1 MLVVNRYENRQTG
14 KVTIQAHVI
23 KGKKLIKSYAPCC
36 QSLIDMIAQNYSFY
50 MLCDVDYYSKLST
63 VKIVNAWKWIC
74 KGIHVMKSLNTMI
87 RQVKQQIIDNLD
99 DEFNPIDL
107 QLDQMLESK
116 LCALYKQR
124 KQEQFNKI
132 DSLSNMYLRLY
143 AWKA

>member
-1 MLVVNRYENRQTG
+1 
-14 KVTIQAHVI
+14 
-23 KGKKLIKSYAPCC
+23 
-36 QSLIDMIAQNYSFY
+36 
-50 MLCDVDYYSKLST
+50 
-63 VKIVNAWKWIC
+63 
-74 KGIHVMKSLNTMI
+74 MKSLNTMI

-124 KQEQFNKI
+124 KQKQFNKI

-143 AWKA
+143 A